1 MCIIIQTT
9 LTPTAAVDTCGG
21 PGLLSLYL
29 GQEPCHSVP
38 TKAMPDLAS
47 STVVR
52 VHSCV
57 LMMVLVFWII
67 FYLFVYFYFVNL
79 IC

>member
-38 TKAMPDLAS
+38 TKAVLDSAGRRPKAPEKETRDFEIQCLPR
-47 STVVR
+47 TVSWEVT
-52 VHSCV
+52 
-57 LMMVLVFWII
+57 
-67 FYLFVYFYFVNL
+67 
-79 IC
+79 